1 MKHSTAFFDYIE
13 ISHSRKFTSGDTV
26 GDTKCVP
33 FSILDDSR
41 VENTDT
47 FLVELSSND
56 RVIVSGEASIVN
68 IADDDGRE
76 MANSII
82 MYVSMYICKKQLYFL
97 GNMWHQH
104 HMYIPDYSPFLN
116 YFAHTYIMWLSPI
129 RAYTHQKN
137 NAART
142 IYMALE
148 TL

>member
-1 MKHSTAFFDYIE
+1 MAINFLKHSTAFFDYIE

-82 MYVSMYICKKQLYFL
+82 MYSIYV
-97 GNMWHQH
+97 
-104 HMYIPDYSPFLN
+104 HMQEAVIFFRKHVTSTSYV
-116 YFAHTYIMWLSPI
+116 
-129 RAYTHQKN
+129 YT
-137 NAART
+137 
-142 IYMALE
+142 
-148 TL
+148 